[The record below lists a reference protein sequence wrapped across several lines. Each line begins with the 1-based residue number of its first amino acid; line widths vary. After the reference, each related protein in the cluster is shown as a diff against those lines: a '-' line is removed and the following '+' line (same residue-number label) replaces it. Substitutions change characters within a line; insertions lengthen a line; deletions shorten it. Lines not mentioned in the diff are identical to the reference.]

1 MAIKDILLSLASY
14 PDRTP
19 DASIDRTLAIA
30 AELGCRTTALTF
42 EAEFDFVRSSG
53 AFTRM
58 VVDLREM
65 AREES
70 IKSSTNAKALLA
82 RFENAAK
89 RFGVDHDTAL
99 ATCSAFTLPDAL
111 IEHAKLHDVTVI
123 PLQDSY
129 GVEQWHAETTIF
141 GSGRPVLVLPGPAST
156 KAGPLLTNVVVAWD
170 FSPQAARAL
179 GEAIP
184 LLEKAGKV
192 AIATVRG
199 EKHIA
204 ARHAH
209 REMAQ
214 RLKAHGIE
222 AAFRDIDA
230 AGRSAA
236 AAIEAFLAEAD
247 ASLLVMGAYGHSRFR
262 EFVLGGATR
271 NMLDAPPVPVFL
283 SH

>member
-1 MAIKDILLSLASY
+1 MAIKDVLLSLASY

-70 IKSSTNAKALLA
+70 IKSGTNAKALLA
-82 RFENAAK
+82 RFQEAAK
-89 RFGVDHDTAL
+89 RFGVDHDTVL
-99 ATCSAFTLPDAL
+99 ARSSAFTLPDAL
-111 IEHAKLHDVTVI
+111 IEHAKLHDMTVI

-141 GSGRPVLVLPGPAST
+141 GSGRPVLVLPGPVGF
-156 KAGPLLTNVVVAWD
+156 KPGPLLNSVVVAWD
-170 FSPQAARAL
+170 FGAPAARAL
-179 GEAIP
+179 GEAMP
-184 LLEKAGKV
+184 LLEKAAKV
-192 AIATVRG
+192 HVVTVRG

-204 ARHAH
+204 SKHAH
-209 REMAQ
+209 REMAKHLQ
-214 RLKAHGIE
+214 AHGVE
-222 AAFRDIDA
+222 AEFRDIDA

-236 AAIEAFLAEAD
+236 AAIDSFLTGVD
-247 ASLLVMGAYGHSRFR
+247 ASLLVMGAYGHSRLR

-271 NMLDAPPVPVFL
+271 SMLDAPPVPVFL